1 MIEIELTQP
10 SFLCKSSLN
19 VWNNPDFMQTVADI
33 SDLKPY
39 HLVCYKG
46 ESVVS
51 CLPLYEK
58 KVFGRKI
65 CKHPLLSYYQG
76 LNLWL
81 EDNSA
86 PARRLLDALQITQT
100 IAKYLSCRYKVIR
113 HILSPETYDVRGFLW
128 NNMQAIPSYTFIHN
142 FQNSII
148 PLSDERK
155 KITLAEKQDYTFE
168 EEMNIEEFIHLMQL
182 MNVKKRWQPGLS
194 YQDLADFIRILHTAG
209 ILRQL
214 NLKKDGRIV
223 SSNIILQDCAKAYTI
238 FRATEIEALKKGASS
253 LHTVKLIEFLKQEN
267 LEELDF
273 CGANVSDIARFK
285 AAMDLQLKVF
295 FQIRTTL

>member
-1 MIEIELTQP
+1 MIEIELTSP
-10 SFLCKSSLN
+10 SSISKHPLN
-19 VWNNPDFMQTVADI
+19 VWSNPDFMQTVADI
-33 SDLKPY
+33 SDLKPF

-46 ESVVS
+46 ESVVAI
-51 CLPLYEK
+51 LPLYEK
-58 KVFGRKI
+58 KMLGYKI

-86 PARRLLDALQITQT
+86 PARKLLDALQITQT
-100 IAKYLSCRYKVIR
+100 IAKYLSGRYKVIR

-128 NNMQAIPSYTFIHN
+128 NNIQAIPSYTFIHN
-142 FQNSII
+142 FQDNIN

-155 KITLAEKQDYTFE
+155 KISMAEKQNYSFE
-168 EEMNIEEFIHLMQL
+168 EELNIEEFIHLMKL
-182 MNVKKRWQPGLS
+182 MNVKKKWQPGLS
-194 YQDLADFIRILHTAG
+194 YQDLAEIIRILHTAG
-209 ILRQL
+209 ILRQM
-214 NLKKDGRIV
+214 NLKSAGRII
-223 SSNIILQDCAKAYTI
+223 SSNIILQDNVKAYTI

-253 LHTVKLIEFLKQEN
+253 LHTVKLIDFLKQDN

-285 AAMDLQLKVF
+285 AAMDLKLKVF
-295 FQIRTTL
+295 FQIRTIL